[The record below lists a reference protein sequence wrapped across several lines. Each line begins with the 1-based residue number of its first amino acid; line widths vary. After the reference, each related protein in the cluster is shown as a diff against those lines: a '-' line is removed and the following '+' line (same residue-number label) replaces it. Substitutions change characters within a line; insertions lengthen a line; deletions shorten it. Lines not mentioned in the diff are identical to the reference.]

1 MVSKEGMSFLASS
14 SPKQRD
20 SKGMGHKIK
29 KVHLWILAAT
39 LGLIL
44 CWNTILTV
52 QSLKHP
58 GGTHDF
64 HQFGNTI
71 KQEETVEVDSM
82 QFSFNVWGLFLFLG
96 A

>member
-1 MVSKEGMSFLASS
+1 
-14 SPKQRD
+14 
-20 SKGMGHKIK
+20 MGHKIK

-58 GGTHDF
+58 RGTHDF

>member
-1 MVSKEGMSFLASS
+1 
-14 SPKQRD
+14 
-20 SKGMGHKIK
+20 MGHKIK

-58 GGTHDF
+58 GGTHHF
-64 HQFGNTI
+64 HQIGNII
-71 KQEETVEVDSM
+71 KQEETIEVDSM
-82 QFSFNVWGLFLFLG
+82 LFSFNFWVLFLS
-96 A
+96 